1 MRNRLIA
8 GTVRPMGERDITFSV
23 QGDLVTDTRTPLE
36 LLERVEALGADAFYA
51 GDHPGVGASPFV
63 TLAAVGAMSEQLR
76 LGTYVV
82 NAGLRDPV
90 QLAVDV
96 ATLDLLSGG
105 RAILGL
111 GAGHT
116 PGEWTASGL
125 AFPTPGQRV
134 DRLVEVVDVVT
145 ALLAGEV
152 VDHDGAHLRLSDAVL
167 MEPRPVQQPVPLLIG
182 GGGRRVLRLAGQ
194 RADIVG
200 LTGLGR
206 TLADGHR
213 HEVAWAPELVDATV
227 ELVADAAR
235 EAGRSTPLVL
245 EALVQHVEL
254 TDDREHAAHALADR
268 VPGLSASDVLT
279 APYVLVG
286 SVEEI
291 ADHLAMVRSRWGIT
305 RFVVRPPTLDPVEQV
320 VARLRQREQPTTPA
334 PADGPPLI
342 G

>member
-1 MRNRLIA
+1 M
-8 GTVRPMGERDITFSV
+8 TERDITFCV
-23 QGDLVTDTRTPLE
+23 QGDLVTDTSAPLE

-51 GDHPGVGASPFV
+51 ADHPGVGASPFV
-63 TLAAVGAMSEQLR
+63 TLAAVGAMSGQLR

-96 ATLDLLSGG
+96 ATLDRLSGG

-125 AFPTPGQRV
+125 AYPTPGQRV
-134 DRLVEVVDVVT
+134 DRLIEVVDVVT

-152 VDHDGAHLRLSDAVL
+152 VHHDGVHLHLTDATLV
-167 MEPRPVQQPVPLLIG
+167 EPRPVQQPVPLLIG

-206 TLADGHR
+206 TLADGHH
-213 HEVAWAPELVDATV
+213 HEADWGPELVDATV
-227 ELVADAAR
+227 ELVTNAAQ
-235 EAGRSTPLVL
+235 EAGRSTPPVL

-254 TDDREHAAHALADR
+254 TDDRERAAQALADR
-268 VPGLSASDVLT
+268 VPGLSASDVMT

-286 SVEEI
+286 SVDEI
-291 ADHLAMVRSRWGIT
+291 VDHLAMVRSRWGIT
-305 RFVVRPPTLDPVEQV
+305 RFVVRPPTLDSVEQV
-320 VARLRQREQPTTPA
+320 VARRAQRDGGDD
-334 PADGPPLI
+334 ADGGPEAPVSR
-342 G
+342 